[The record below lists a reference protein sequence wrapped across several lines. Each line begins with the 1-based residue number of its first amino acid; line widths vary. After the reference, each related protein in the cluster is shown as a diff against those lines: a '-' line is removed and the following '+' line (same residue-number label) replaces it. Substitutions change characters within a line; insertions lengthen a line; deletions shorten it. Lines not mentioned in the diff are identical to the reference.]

1 MRDRAKSLKRI
12 VEVQRQLHNLEELKL
27 VRLQQEV
34 TRCQS
39 ERNELASALSTQ
51 EGLEGLFADLTARR
65 MKALHQQEARL
76 MPQVSAQAKVVL
88 EHGGRMRNSERL
100 AEELAV
106 EVRREDERLMLEE
119 LLEVDFAR
127 QFASYKQ
134 GG

>member
-1 MRDRAKSLKRI
+1 MRERAKSLKRI
-12 VEVQRQLHNLEELKL
+12 IEVQRQLHNLEELKL
-27 VRLQQEV
+27 ARLQQEV
-34 TRCQS
+34 TRCQN
-39 ERNELASALSTQ
+39 EQKELASALSTQ

-65 MKALHQQEARL
+65 MKTLHQQEARL
-76 MPQVSAQAKVVL
+76 MPQVNAQAKVVL

-100 AEELAV
+100 AEELAI
-106 EVRREDERLMLEE
+106 EVRREDERSMLEE

>member
-12 VEVQRQLHNLEELKL
+12 IEVQRQLHNLEELKL
-27 VRLQQEV
+27 ARLQQEV
-34 TRCQS
+34 TRCQN
-39 ERNELASALSTQ
+39 ERKELANAASTQ
-51 EGLEGLFADLTARR
+51 ESLEGLFADLTARR

-76 MPQVSAQAKVVL
+76 MPQVNAQAKVVL

-100 AEELAV
+100 AEELMV